1 MLEISY
7 VSAEMRRLRYRSML
21 ALALAIMAW
30 PPSPR
35 ATAGLAEWE
44 VYTPGGHVVS
54 HSDVFKDRY
63 GTCLRSDV
71 QGDPGKATIF
81 ASRIERWRYHP
92 GIVAGQD
99 ERGYF
104 LFDERTERV
113 ERAASESDLLGL
125 LRARGVA
132 DVESGWF
139 TPDDGWQEAWFPFM
153 VWRPCKVLLGEKGA
167 VIAGASPQEIEALRT
182 AAQAMHSEQSC
193 RDALAP
199 ERLAM
204 YRTTTW
210 GHLCARQAERGTSS
224 SEAPFLD
231 AFCRELRAAHD

>member
-1 MLEISY
+1 
-7 VSAEMRRLRYRSML
+7 MRRSRACLL
-21 ALALAIMAW
+21 VLGVLILGW
-30 PPSPR
+30 PRPAR

-54 HSDVFKDRY
+54 HSDVFKDQH
-63 GTCLRSDV
+63 GTCLRSDA
-71 QGDPGKATIF
+71 QADRAQAQIF
-81 ASRIERWRYHP
+81 VSRLERWRYYP
-92 GIVAGQD
+92 GLVAGQD

-104 LFDERTERV
+104 VFDERTERV
-113 ERAASESDLLGL
+113 ERAATESDLQGL

-132 DVESGWF
+132 EADSGWL

-153 VWRPCKVLLGEKGA
+153 VWRPCKVLLGDKA
-167 VIAGASPQEIEALRT
+167 VTAGASAQEIEALRT

-193 RDALAP
+193 REQLAP
-199 ERLAM
+199 EHLAA

-210 GHLCARQAERGTSS
+210 GRLCARQAERKSSS

-231 AFCRELRAAHD
+231 AFCRELRSAHE

>member
-1 MLEISY
+1 
-7 VSAEMRRLRYRSML
+7 MRRFRAYVIVTGLLILRGQPT
-21 ALALAIMAW
+21 AW
-30 PPSPR
+30 

-54 HSDVFKDRY
+54 HSDVFKDQH
-63 GTCLRSDV
+63 GTCLRSDA
-71 QGDPGKATIF
+71 QGDLGKAIIF
-81 ASRIERWRYHP
+81 ASRLERWRYYP
-92 GIVAGQD
+92 GLVAGQD

-113 ERAASESDLLGL
+113 ERASSEAELFGL

-132 DVESGWF
+132 EPDTGWL

-153 VWRPCKVLLGEKGA
+153 VWRPCKILLGEKGP
-167 VIAGASPQEIEALRT
+167 VTAGASAQEVEALR
-182 AAQAMHSEQSC
+182 AAAKAMHSEESC
-193 RDALAP
+193 REALAP

-210 GHLCARQAERGTSS
+210 GRLCAKQAEHKSSS

-231 AFCRELRAAHD
+231 AFCRELRTAHD